1 MLKKIKFV
9 IQMHFISE
17 LRFAVCRKCFGPDC
31 FKQVSYLGYLF
42 LL

>member
-17 LRFAVCRKCFGPDC
+17 LRFAVCRKCFADC